1 MKLTSIFA
9 LLLSLALIVGCGGP
23 SAPSS
28 PENTESYG
36 STHEGAAAEGRNP
49 VED

>member
-9 LLLSLALIVGCGGP
+9 ILLASALIVGCGGP
-23 SAPSS
+23 SAPES
-28 PENTESYG
+28 PANTEGYG

>member
-9 LLLSLALIVGCGGP
+9 LLLAFVLVGCGGP
-23 SAPSS
+23 SAPES
-28 PENTESYG
+28 PANTDAYG

-49 VED
+49 VDE